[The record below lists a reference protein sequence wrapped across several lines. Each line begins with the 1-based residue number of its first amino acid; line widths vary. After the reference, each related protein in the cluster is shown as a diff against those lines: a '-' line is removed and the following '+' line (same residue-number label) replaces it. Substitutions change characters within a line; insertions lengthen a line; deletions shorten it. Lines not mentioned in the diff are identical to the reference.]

1 MAEVKVAGH
10 KVRVLQSRAM
20 HTALTLHELY
30 RPVER
35 EMAEVRKAVSGL
47 WHDALKLVH
56 GNTIPEPPVGGK
68 MLRPALCLLSA
79 GAIGAAH
86 VADFVPMATAM
97 ELLHLAA
104 LAHDDVID
112 GADLRHGDTSLNA
125 RWDNHTAVL
134 GGDYLVARSIGLL
147 SQYDSCGVIVNAI
160 ESVRMMAEGEL
171 NHFGL
176 AQNQYTEAACI
187 SLARQKTASLFA
199 VTCSTPSVYIKGSPM
214 QVLNDYGMSVGV
226 AFQLIDDLLDLSQ
239 NRDAL
244 GKPSCGDLIEGKKTL
259 PVIYMRE
266 GLDPAGVARIDA
278 MKNARINDAD
288 RVWIAENLETTRA
301 RERVETL
308 SREYVEE
315 GRAALASLPASPYK
329 DAMLGIAE
337 FILVRGS

>member
-1 MAEVKVAGH
+1 M
-10 KVRVLQSRAM
+10 Q
-20 HTALTLHELY
+20 TALTLQELY

-35 EMAEVRKAVSGL
+35 EMAEVRKAVAGL

-56 GNTIPEPPVGGK
+56 GSSIPEPPIGGK

-79 GAIGAAH
+79 GAIGAAN
-86 VADFVPMATAM
+86 VADYVPMATAM

-112 GADLRHGDTSLNA
+112 GADLRHGDASLNA

-147 SQYDSCGVIVNAI
+147 SRYDSCGVIVNAI

-199 VTCSTPSVYIKGSPM
+199 VTCSTPSVHISGTPM
-214 QVLNDYGMSVGV
+214 QNLNDYGMNIGV
-226 AFQLIDDLLDLSQ
+226 AFQLVDDLLDLSQ

-266 GLDPAGVARIDA
+266 AMDDAGVARIDA
-278 MKNARINDAD
+278 MKHAKLSDAD
-288 RVWIAENLETTRA
+288 RTWVAETLESTRA
-301 RERVETL
+301 RERVESI
-308 SREYVEE
+308 SREYIEE
-315 GRAALASLPASPYK
+315 GRAAISSLPASSYK
-329 DAMLGIAE
+329 DAMMGIAE
-337 FILVRGS
+337 FILVRGN